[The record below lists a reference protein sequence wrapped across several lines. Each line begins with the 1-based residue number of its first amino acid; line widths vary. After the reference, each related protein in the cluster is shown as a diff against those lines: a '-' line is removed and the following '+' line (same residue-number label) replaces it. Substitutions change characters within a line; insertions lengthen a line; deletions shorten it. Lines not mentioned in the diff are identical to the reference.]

1 MGGCHHPWAALAVEF
16 LVLVFVQFSTT
27 ITDMAV
33 HFDSVASD
41 VTHLVTN
48 AQNRFFEIDDFP
60 EASRGAVARTL
71 SRLAGS
77 GELKRVRRGTYW
89 RGVQTP
95 LGMVPPS
102 PMAILK
108 HTYGSSASLGP
119 ARLDA
124 AGMLGLTTQVAAR
137 PTFAVPYLVEG
148 LDFNLIKRDRRRGR
162 QTQNLRPLEIAL
174 YEVLG
179 DWDELVEIAPREAVR
194 RISSLLRGGD
204 LRAQELARGVNSEP
218 PLVRERLRGILR
230 ATQET
235 QAEREIRPAASETV
249 RQSSAKTF
257 GELLRA

>member
-1 MGGCHHPWAALAVEF
+1 M
-16 LVLVFVQFSTT
+16 S
-27 ITDMAV
+27 I
-33 HFDSVASD
+33 HFDSVAAD
-41 VTHLVTN
+41 VTHLVTTT
-48 AQNRFFEIDDFP
+48 QNRFFEIDDFP
-60 EASRGAVARTL
+60 GASRGAVARTL
-71 SRLAGS
+71 SRLAES
-77 GELKRVRRGTYW
+77 GEVKRVRRGTYW

-108 HTYGSSASLGP
+108 HTYGSGTPLGP

-148 LDFNLIKRDRRRGR
+148 LDFNLINRDRRRGR

-179 DWDELVEIAPREAVR
+179 DWDELVEIAPREAIR
-194 RISSLLRGGD
+194 RISPLLRDGE
-204 LRAQELARGVNSEP
+204 LRSDQLARGVNSEP

-230 ATQET
+230 ATQAFD
-235 QAEREIRPAASETV
+235 AERFIKPAASVAV

-257 GELLRA
+257 GELIRA

>member
-1 MGGCHHPWAALAVEF
+1 M
-16 LVLVFVQFSTT
+16 S
-27 ITDMAV
+27 I
-33 HFDSVASD
+33 HFDSVAAD
-41 VTHLVTN
+41 VTHLVAT

-60 EASRGAVARTL
+60 EVSRGAVARTL
-71 SRLAGS
+71 SRLAES

-89 RGVQTP
+89 RGEQTP
-95 LGMVPPS
+95 LGMAPPS

-108 HTYGSSASLGP
+108 HTYGSGAPLGP

-124 AGMLGLTTQVAAR
+124 VGMLGLTTQVAAR

-148 LDFNLIKRDRRRGR
+148 LDFNLINRDRRRGR

-179 DWDELVEIAPREAVR
+179 DWDELVEIAPREAIR
-194 RISSLLRGGD
+194 RISPLLRGGE
-204 LRAQELARGVNSEP
+204 LRSDRLARGINSEP

-235 QAEREIRPAASETV
+235 EAERFIKPAASEAV
-249 RQSSAKTF
+249 RQSSANTF
-257 GELLRA
+257 GELVRA

>member
-1 MGGCHHPWAALAVEF
+1 M
-16 LVLVFVQFSTT
+16 S
-27 ITDMAV
+27 I

-41 VTHLVTN
+41 VTHLVST

-95 LGMVPPS
+95 LGMAPPT
-102 PMAILK
+102 PMVILER
-108 HTYGSSASLGP
+108 TYGSGTPFGP

-148 LDFNLIKRDRRRGR
+148 LDFILINRDRRRGR

-194 RISSLLRGGD
+194 RISPLLRGGE
-204 LRAQELARGVNSEP
+204 LRSHHLARGVNSEP

-230 ATQET
+230 AAQET
-235 QAEREIRPAASETV
+235 DAERFIKPAASEAV

-257 GELLRA
+257 GELLRV